1 MSAAQ
6 AIRVPRICAHFA
18 MTADGKI
25 STKNLT
31 PSRFTS
37 PSDKSRLHLIRAE
50 NDAILAGRGTV
61 EADTMTMGLS
71 RLDLREERVRQ
82 GRPPEPLRVVI
93 SNEGIFNPA
102 SKIFSYT
109 SSSLLVLST
118 IRMPQDVRDAIS
130 PHCDLLL
137 FDTPTVPLRKAL
149 AMLRRDYAVKRLVCE
164 GGGQL
169 LRALAAEDLLDE
181 IRLTIAPVIFG
192 GSAAPSLTGLPS
204 ELLPEPRFFSLAK
217 FEVSEGEC
225 ALHYIRERRKR

>member
-1 MSAAQ
+1 MNAGHAL
-6 AIRVPRICAHFA
+6 RVPRVCAHFA
-18 MTADGKI
+18 MSADGKI

-37 PSDKSRLHLIRAE
+37 PADKSRLHLIRAA

-61 EADTMTMGLS
+61 EADTMSMGLS
-71 RLDLREERVRQ
+71 RLDLREDRVSQ
-82 GRPPEPLRVVI
+82 GLPPEPLRVVI
-93 SNEGIFNPA
+93 SNEGRFNPA

-109 SSSLLVLST
+109 SSPLIILST
-118 IRMPQDVRDAIS
+118 SRMPLDIRDAIA

-137 FDTPTVPLRKAL
+137 FDAASVPLRKAL
-149 AMLRRDYAVKRLVCE
+149 AMLRRDYGVKRLVCE

-169 LRALAAEDLLDE
+169 LRSLALEDLLDE

-204 ELLPEPRFFSLAK
+204 ELLPEPRFFRLSK
-217 FEVSEGEC
+217 HTVSDGEC
-225 ALHYIRERRKR
+225 ALHYVRRRRKD